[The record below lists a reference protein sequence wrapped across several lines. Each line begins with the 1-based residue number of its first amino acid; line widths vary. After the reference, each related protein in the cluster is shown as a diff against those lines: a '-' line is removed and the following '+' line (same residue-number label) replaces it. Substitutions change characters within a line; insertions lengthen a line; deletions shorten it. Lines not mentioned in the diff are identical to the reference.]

1 MKIAVC
7 TPTYNRRWAWEWSR
21 LCFDMQDHQ
30 DLVWIVVDNSD
41 TPEQSWDVSQT
52 HPKVAYTHVDG
63 KRAIGE
69 LRNICIQEA
78 LKTDADYLAFWDDDD
93 FYVPHRFSHA
103 LKVLAQKPDCQYV
116 GCSEL
121 LLLLVRENVI
131 VKVGPYGENH
141 STAASWVMRRSYA
154 EKNSFEPKAVR
165 GEEAFFMR
173 SWKTKM
179 AMIAPTDCIL
189 VMGHSG
195 NTVDK
200 SQVRTKAAQF
210 MSKDVN
216 ASNGKMVARMQW
228 FKSPVVWAQFQSTF
242 SAASSAKPLGSTSVK
257 PTVALEACPTPHIAV
272 SAASD
277 ECHAY
282 IPLPL
287 SPHPVQE
294 TALECQML
302 EVESISESVSEV
314 S

>member
-7 TPTYNRRWAWEWSR
+7 TPTYNRLWAWEWSR
-21 LCFDMQDHQ
+21 LCFDMQDYAN
-30 DLVWIVVDNSD
+30 LVWIVVDNSD
-41 TPEQSWDVSQT
+41 TPEKSWEVSRN
-52 HPKVAYTHVDG
+52 HPKVVYTHVDG

-69 LRNICIQEA
+69 LRNICVQEA
-78 LKTDADYLAFWDDDD
+78 LKTDADYIAFWDDDD

-103 LKVLAQKPDCQYV
+103 LNVLAENTDCEYV

-131 VKVGPYGENH
+131 IKVGPYGENH

-154 EKNSFEPKAVR
+154 EKNSFEPGALK

-173 SWKTKM
+173 NWRTKM
-179 AMIAPTDCIL
+179 AMIEPTDCIL

-228 FKSPVVWAQFQSTF
+228 FKSPAVWAQFQSTF

-257 PTVALEACPTPHIAV
+257 PTVALEACPTPHTAV
-272 SAASD
+272 SATSD
-277 ECHAY
+277 ECRACT
-282 IPLPL
+282 PPPL
-287 SPHPVQE
+287 SPHPGQE
-294 TALECQML
+294 TALECQTL
-302 EVESISESVSEV
+302 EVESISKFVSEAF
-314 S
+314 